1 MINKGTDFPQYRKL
15 SNNKVFYKIL
25 DDRNFEEL
33 QIVGTKCF
41 LYNVNA
47 SKYPEI
53 LRISEMISLTL
64 PNFEKIQSEEYEKI
78 KGGL

>member
-1 MINKGTDFPQYRKL
+1 MRKHIGVALGLCL
-15 SNNKVFYKIL
+15 SLTLLSVSSVSSAAP
-25 DDRNFEEL
+25 